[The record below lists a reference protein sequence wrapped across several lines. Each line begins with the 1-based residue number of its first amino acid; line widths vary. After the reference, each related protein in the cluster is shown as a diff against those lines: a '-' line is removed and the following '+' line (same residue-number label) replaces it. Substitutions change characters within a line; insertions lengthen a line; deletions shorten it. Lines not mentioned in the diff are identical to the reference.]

1 MARISGDER
10 RKMLQAVSIGPK
22 MIGYLEEAGIE
33 KLADLRGMDAHVL
46 ALAINAALG
55 RRHINANGVRA
66 LENLIKLAEG
76 GGLDDRPA
84 ASSLWQAR

>member
-1 MARISGDER
+1 MVRISEDER
-10 RKMLQAVSIGPK
+10 RKMLQAASIGPK
-22 MIGYLEEAGIE
+22 MIGYLEEAGVE

-76 GGLDDRPA
+76 EG
-84 ASSLWQAR
+84 